1 VKRFFRQGWVQSA
14 LAFLL
19 SAYLDAATATM
30 RWRYENRGVADTAFA
45 APEGAIACFWHGR
58 IGLAVG
64 VRRLLKQ
71 KPRRVLISL
80 SRDGEFIAKA
90 VERLGFPA
98 IRGSATRKGS
108 PSAKGGA
115 AAFRQALRFM
125 GDGGV
130 IVVTPDGPRG
140 PAEVMPDGPVT
151 LARLGQAPVLMF
163 GMAARPA
170 MIMKSW
176 DKARLP
182 LPFSR
187 GCVVIDG
194 PFFAPADADEAAR
207 EALRADWQARLCA
220 AQDRAEA
227 IVAGLAA

>member
-1 VKRFFRQGWVQSA
+1 VKRLLRLGWLQST

-19 SAYLDAATATM
+19 SAYMDAATATM
-30 RWRYENRGVADTAFA
+30 RWRYEGREVADAAFA
-45 APEGAIACFWHGR
+45 APDGAIACFWHGK
-58 IGLAVG
+58 IALAVG
-64 VRRLLKQ
+64 IRRILKQ

-108 PSAKGGA
+108 ASAKGGA

-151 LARLGQAPVLMF
+151 LARAGQAPVLMF

-170 MIMKSW
+170 VIMNSW

-187 GCVVIDG
+187 GWVVIDG

-207 EALRADWQARLCA
+207 EALRTDWQARLRA
-220 AQDRAEA
+220 AQARAEA
-227 IVAGLAA
+227 LVAGTAA